1 MKTGNKTTYI
11 FLERGTED
19 MELLREIHKITAATG
34 IKGREE
40 FVRKY
45 PRLNE
50 LRQGLEAE
58 KAASY

>member
-1 MKTGNKTTYI
+1 MKTGSRTHV

-19 MELLREIHKITAATG
+19 LQLLSEIHKITAATG
-34 IKGREE
+34 ITGRKE

-45 PRLNE
+45 PKLNE

-58 KAASY
+58 KEC